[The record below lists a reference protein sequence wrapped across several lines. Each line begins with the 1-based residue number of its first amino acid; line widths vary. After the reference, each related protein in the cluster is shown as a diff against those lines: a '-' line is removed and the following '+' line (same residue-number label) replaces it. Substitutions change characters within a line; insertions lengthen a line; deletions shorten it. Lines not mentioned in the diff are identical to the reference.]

1 MAPKQKCSSFLQPWA
16 AVFKVSY
23 SAYSQVYFGR
33 LLEFIHMLWWLKKN
47 VCFFPPNLIHRCST
61 LIHPLPELSV
71 LVPVSVRPFSQKCS
85 ICHDWSA
92 LTGLSRAPPTLALN
106 VCKVSECECFA
117 VDTTFTVFIQHLDLL
132 YDQIRHSP
140 ILQYDTFKIAVV
152 KFRVTAE
159 RCDFIIALHLH
170 LQRFWYKT

>member
-1 MAPKQKCSSFLQPWA
+1 MFIFPSALSCSFQGLIFCLFSGLFWPSTRIYPHALMVKKKCL
-16 AVFKVSY
+16 
-23 SAYSQVYFGR
+23 
-33 LLEFIHMLWWLKKN
+33 
-47 VCFFPPNLIHRCST
+47 FFPPNLIHRCST